1 MSQTSITS
9 LAANQCFGGQQ
20 LQFSH
25 FAKSLNCT
33 MRFSIFLPSISKTK
47 KVPVIYW
54 LSGLTCSDENFVHKA
69 GAQQYAEQEG
79 IALVCADTSPRG
91 PEVPDDANAS
101 YDFGLG
107 AGFYV
112 DATEA
117 PWSTHY
123 QMYTY
128 ISEEL
133 PEVINN
139 NFPIKADK
147 ASIMGHSMGG
157 HGAITIALKNTSR
170 YQSVSAFAPISAPS
184 QCPWG
189 EKALGNY
196 MGKDR
201 ENWKQ
206 YDSCE
211 LMKVSQSKI
220 PMLVDQGSADNFLSE
235 QLKPELLEAAA
246 KQAGYPL
253 VLRMQPGYDH
263 SYFFIASFIA
273 EHIAFHALH
282 LK

>member
-1 MSQTSITS
+1 MSNTAITS
-9 LAANQCFGGQQ
+9 LATNQCFGGQQ

-25 FAKSLNCT
+25 HAKSLNCT
-33 MRFSIFLPSISKTK
+33 MRFSIFLPSKAKTH

-54 LSGLTCSDENFVHKA
+54 LSGLTCSDENFVQKA

-79 IALVCADTSPRG
+79 VALVCADTSPRG
-91 PEVPDDANAS
+91 PEVPDDADAS

-112 DATEA
+112 DATQA
-117 PWSTHY
+117 PWDSHY

-128 ISEEL
+128 ISKEL

-139 NFPIKADK
+139 NFPIKAAK
-147 ASIMGHSMGG
+147 SSIMGHSMGG
-157 HGAITIALKNTSR
+157 HGAITIALKNANQ
-170 YQSVSAFAPISAPS
+170 YQSVSAFAPICAPS
-184 QCPWG
+184 HCSWG
-189 EKALGNY
+189 EKALTNY
-196 MGKDR
+196 IGQDR
-201 ENWKQ
+201 KNWQQ

-211 LMKVSQSKI
+211 LMKTTQNKT
-220 PMLVDQGSADNFLSE
+220 PMLVDQGSADGFLSE
-235 QLKPELLEAAA
+235 QLKPKLLEAAA

-253 VLRMQPGYDH
+253 VLRMHPDYDH